1 MSDYTLTNGGPTC
14 EGCKSPLFCSTE
26 GFCNI
31 KSWEATRKEWGT
43 NAGEAV
49 RVVRAANTKGKK
61 FELCKDC
68 KTPMYCEY
76 VPGRGECAIDLGM
89 KRMKKPESINQ
100 LADELVN
107 GDRQNVYGD
116 PHTNHQR
123 IADLWNAY
131 LSGSPSDVITP
142 SDATVM
148 MLLVKVARLMHTS
161 DHKDTWVDI
170 AGYAQVGYWCATKEV
185 ENQSD
190 R

>member
-1 MSDYTLTNGGPTC
+1 MMSDYILKNGEPTC
-14 EGCKSPLFCSTE
+14 DGCKSPLFCSTE

-31 KSWEATRKEWGT
+31 KSWE
-43 NAGEAV
+43 NA
-49 RVVRAANTKGKK
+49 KGKK
-61 FELCKDC
+61 FELCEECD
-68 KTPMYCEY
+68 TPLYCEY

-89 KRMKKPESINQ
+89 KRMEKLKKSESINQ

-107 GDRQNVYGD
+107 GDRQDVYGD

-131 LSGSPSDVITP
+131 LSGSPSDVIRP
-142 SDATVM
+142 CDATVM
-148 MLLVKVARLMHTS
+148 MLLLKVARLMHSS

>member
-1 MSDYTLTNGGPTC
+1 MMMSDYTLKNGEPTC

-31 KSWEATRKEWGT
+31 KSWENAKE
-43 NAGEAV
+43 
-49 RVVRAANTKGKK
+49 KK

-68 KTPMYCEY
+68 KTPLYCEY
-76 VPGRGECAIDLGM
+76 VPGRGECAIDLGNALQILAM
-89 KRMKKPESINQ
+89 KRMEKLKMEKLKKSESINQ

-107 GDRQNVYGD
+107 GDRQDVYGD

-131 LSGSPSDVITP
+131 LSGSPSDVIRPT
-142 SDATVM
+142 DATVM
-148 MLLVKVARLMHTS
+148 MLLLKVARLMHSS

-185 ENQSD
+185 ENQDD